1 MRRYRTKSKIKFR
14 TGLGL
19 NTRLQRVYSRG
30 QKCRNK
36 NNRHKNNNNNNND
49 EQGIIIVLVAVF
61 MLGAVGAMAALS
73 IDVVTLYTA
82 RSEAQLAADAGALA
96 AARALANSGAT
107 SYATGTLMSNAEPM
121 ATKVAIQVAQNSLV
135 GGRPLVAANG
145 EVTVS
150 FSDSA
155 NSPCVAL
162 KPVTNP
168 CVTVAVQRNDLPTFF
183 ARIWGSRQIKVA
195 ASATAEAYNPTNA
208 SGLSNS
214 NPPVAPTCVK
224 PWLLPNL
231 SPSAAGP
238 IFNAVTGAIS
248 DPTNSLLGYPS
259 PDGGGGLRLR
269 SAVPPT
275 VTAWRYFAGDPG
287 DFPAPSASSV
297 VCSGC
302 SAFTNPN
309 YQLSIAGC
317 VQKPIACNQT
327 VNVDV
332 TPEPALIRDAE
343 TRVAVNG
350 LTHASS
356 DGAGD
361 SVQPEPDPPQGGT
374 APFQFLAG
382 SKNPLVL
389 SGTLSAEADVMVSD
403 SLVTVPVI
411 DATNPTSLLSNFP
424 QVQIIGFLQ
433 LFLNPD
439 GDPTRSS
446 NPNANQIR
454 TTVINIVGCGN
465 GASGTTIPPILGNG
479 ASPVAVRL
487 ISH

>member
-1 MRRYRTKSKIKFR
+1 VRRYRTKSKIKFR

-19 NTRLQRVYSRG
+19 NTCLQRVYSRA
-30 QKCRNK
+30 QKRRNK
-36 NNRHKNNNNNNND
+36 NNGNND

-135 GGRPLVAANG
+135 GGRNLVAANG

-150 FSDSA
+150 FSDSE
-155 NSPCVAL
+155 NTPCVAL

-183 ARIWGSRQIKVA
+183 ARIWGSRQIKVT
-195 ASATAEAYNPTNA
+195 ASATAEAYNPTNT
-208 SGLSNS
+208 SGVSNS

-224 PWLLPNL
+224 PWLLPNI
-231 SPSAAGP
+231 SPPSAPAP

-248 DPTNSLLGYPS
+248 DPSLLGYPS

-275 VTAWRYFAGDPG
+275 VTAWRYYAGDPA
-287 DFPAPSASSV
+287 DFPPPSASSV

-302 SAFTNPN
+302 SGFTNPN

-327 VNVDV
+327 VHLDV
-332 TPEPALIRDAE
+332 NPDPNRDDE

-374 APFQFLAG
+374 GGTAPFQFLAG

-389 SGTLSAEADVMVSD
+389 SGTVSAEADVMVSD

-411 DATNPTSLLSNFP
+411 DTTNLTSLP

-439 GDPTRSS
+439 GEPASS
-446 NPNANQIR
+446 SGPNANQIR
-454 TTVINIVGCGN
+454 TTVINMVGCGN
-465 GASGTTIPPILGNG
+465 GASGTVIPPILGNG

>member
-1 MRRYRTKSKIKFR
+1 MRRYRTKSEIKFR

-19 NTRLQRVYSRG
+19 NTRLQRVYSRA
-30 QKCRNK
+30 QKRQNK
-36 NNRHKNNNNNNND
+36 NNPHKNNNKD
-49 EQGIIIVLVAVF
+49 QQGIIIVLVAVF

-107 SYATGTLMSNAEPM
+107 SYATSTLMSNAEPM
-121 ATKVAIQVAQNSLV
+121 ASKVAIQVAQNSLV
-135 GGRPLVAANG
+135 GGRNLVAANG

-155 NSPCVAL
+155 NTPCVAL

-208 SGLSNS
+208 SGVSNS

-231 SPSAAGP
+231 DPRGAGT

-259 PDGGGGLRLR
+259 PDGSGGLKLS

-275 VTAWRYFAGDPG
+275 VAAWQYYAGDPG
-287 DFPAPSASSV
+287 DFPPPSASSV

-332 TPEPALIRDAE
+332 TPEPALIRDVE

-356 DGAGD
+356 NGAGD
-361 SVQPEPDPPQGGT
+361 SVQPEPDPPQDGT

-411 DATNPTSLLSNFP
+411 DETDLSNFP

-433 LFLNPD
+433 LFLNPG
-439 GDPTRSS
+439 GDPARSS
-446 NPNANQIR
+446 GGPNNANHVR
-454 TTVINIVGCGN
+454 TTVINMVGCGN